1 MDTCTHVHIRGIKMQ
16 GQVVVDRSGLLRI
29 PAEASQFVTVQDAIA
44 LISLLEG
51 GPQKHLGDAILAAA

>member
-1 MDTCTHVHIRGIKMQ
+1 MQ

-44 LISLLEG
+44 LISLFAG